1 MTYVGLVSDRRGR
14 WAEAGRRM
22 AAAPHAPAAF
32 AALLG
37 ALATAEAGAVRATRP
52 GASSVDWSFVVVV
65 VLVSL
70 ATTVPLGFLWAQPAA
85 AAAAVSAACVL
96 SLAAFR
102 TLTVAGLLAELTV
115 LYRLGRPR
123 PQLPAPGPAPPL
135 PRLPPAPPPP
145 APARPPPPPP

>member
-37 ALATAEAGAVRATRP
+37 ALATAEAGAVLATRP
-52 GASSVDWSFVVVV
+52 GASSGDWSFVAVA

-85 AAAAVSAACVL
+85 SAPAASEAC
-96 SLAAFR
+96 SRA
-102 TLTVAGLLAELTV
+102 
-115 LYRLGRPR
+115 
-123 PQLPAPGPAPPL
+123 LPAF
-135 PRLPPAPPPP
+135 
-145 APARPPPPPP
+145 

>member
-37 ALATAEAGAVRATRP
+37 ALATAEAGAVLATRP

-102 TLTVAGLLAELTV
+102 TLTVSGLLAELTV
-115 LYRLGRPR
+115 LYRLGRPGS
-123 PQLPAPGPAPPL
+123 PLLAPGPALPL
-135 PRLPPAPPPP
+135 LGLPPPPP
-145 APARPPPPPP
+145 ALAHARISPLP